1 MRNLKDKTLQTTFNT
16 FSNSVLSD
24 SIRERFRKQHKSLI
38 LELHLYLF
46 FHYTLK
52 IVVYTTIKSNF
63 LFIIKVD
70 KINQSIFIQ
79 LNIKN
84 KVTVPIKKIIILIFF
99 PRVVRFHLFW
109 LIQSIVADP
118 TFLTEIS
125 I

>member
-1 MRNLKDKTLQTTFNT
+1 MRNLKHKTLQTIFNS

-38 LELHLYLF
+38 LELHFYLF

-63 LFIIKVD
+63 FFFIKVD

-79 LNIKN
+79 LNINN

-99 PRVVRFHLFW
+99 FKSC
-109 LIQSIVADP
+109 LISFVLADP
-118 TFLTEIS
+118 VYS
-125 I
+125 